1 MNKVHVTLE
10 ELKLV
15 QEIAQENNLVNDCVF
30 DILQDEQYNLY
41 IRYDGNVCNRPC
53 SISIPLY
60 NDQTVSELKN
70 ESTNS

>member
-10 ELKLV
+10 ELKLI
-15 QEIAQENNLVNDCVF
+15 QEIAQENNLVNDFVF
-30 DILQDEQYNLY
+30 DILQDDQYNLY
-41 IRYDGNVCNRPC
+41 IRYNGTVYNRAC

-70 ESTNS
+70 EPTNS